1 MSTCMFSLMI
11 MMMSSTDLCVGPCL
25 DIFTLAET
33 DRLFES
39 MLHNL

>member
-1 MSTCMFSLMI
+1 MFSFMI
-11 MMMSSTDLCVGPCL
+11 TTMMSSTDLSVGPCL